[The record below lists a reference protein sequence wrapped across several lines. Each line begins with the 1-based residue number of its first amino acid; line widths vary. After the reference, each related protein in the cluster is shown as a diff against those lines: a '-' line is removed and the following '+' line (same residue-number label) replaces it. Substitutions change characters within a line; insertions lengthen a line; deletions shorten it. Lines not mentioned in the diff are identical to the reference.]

1 MAIIN
6 NNVLIAGGGISFV
19 NGTYEFPKG
28 YQIAIG
34 SKTLDQ
40 VHSMGGIPLTLKI
53 NGQSNAAQYKAGT
66 WQQKISGKELF
77 YLHQNGGSSG
87 YVDHNLRIGEFNL
100 MVAFNCD
107 WNTMKK
113 LTSASIT
120 TSGSNGGGLG
130 KAVCTCWLQPK

>member
-1 MAIIN
+1 M
-6 NNVLIAGGGISFV
+6 

-53 NGQSNAAQYKAGT
+53 NGQSNAAQYNAGT

-77 YLHQNGGSSG
+77 YLYQNGGSSG

-107 WNTMKK
+107 WNTMKN

-120 TSGSNGGGLG
+120 TSGSNSGGLG